1 MVIVLAGLCGALVGG
16 GVWLAVVSWRPAPIT
31 SIERRKW
38 ARLSVAGRRRLA
50 AATGLAMLVLVVTR
64 WPVAAIGGAVTGWVV
79 AGLPRRAERERAE
92 ARTEALALW
101 TEMLRDAMG
110 TARGVE
116 GVLVATASAA
126 PLAIRP
132 EVQRMAQ
139 RLGYEPLGDVLDD
152 LAADLDHPLGDLVV
166 TALRLTATAGGRRV
180 REVLA
185 DLAAAAYAEADSD
198 RRIAVARQRPR
209 AALKYTAIIIGG
221 FVGLL
226 MVFSRDYLEPYGSAL
241 GQAVL
246 AAVGF
251 YWAAGFWWMHRMGRV
266 AAVQRFLAPRQVPL
280 AADAVASWDG
290 VR

>member
-1 MVIVLAGLCGALVGG
+1 MTALAVLCGALVGG
-16 GVWLAVVSWRPAPIT
+16 GLWLVATSVRPTAPPVRAEG
-31 SIERRKW
+31 SARRV
-38 ARLSVAGRRRLA
+38 RLGEADRQRLLVAAGF
-50 AATGLAMLVLVVTR
+50 GILVLVVTR
-64 WPVAAIGGAVTGWVV
+64 WPVAACGAGAVGWVV
-79 AGLPRRAERERAE
+79 AGLPRRSERERAE
-92 ARTEALALW
+92 ARTEAIALW
-101 TEMLRDAMG
+101 AELLRDSMG

-139 RLGYEPLGDVLDD
+139 RLAHEPLGDVLDG

-166 TALRLTATAGGRRV
+166 TAMRLTSTTGGRRV

-185 DLAAAAYAEADSD
+185 DLAAAAYAEADSH

-209 AALKYTAIIIGG
+209 AALRCTAIVIAG
-221 FVGLL
+221 FVALL
-226 MVFSRDYLEPYGSAL
+226 VVFSRDYLEPYGSGL

-251 YWAAGFWWMHRMGRV
+251 YWTAGFWWMARMGRV
-266 AAVQRFLAPRQVPL
+266 VPVERFLAARG
-280 AADAVASWDG
+280 DA
-290 VR
+290 